1 MASNNPNASGS
12 VWARFASR
20 LHDYW
25 VAPYR
30 TERVMHYH
38 LSHEAFSKVPL
49 RLAALSDFH
58 SGPPFMPA
66 DRLRRIINTTHAAKP
81 DLILLPGDFFAE
93 ERGGQRPLSFETL
106 AGLLATLRAP
116 LGVFAVLGNHDWWD
130 DREAQAR
137 RAGPV
142 RWAGVMRDIGITVLE
157 NQSVSVRHHDVVF
170 DLAGL
175 GDQEALKGRNRKEH
189 VGVHDLEA
197 TLTKCRADR
206 FTLLLAHQPDIFPE
220 AARHPIGVDLTI
232 SGHTHAG
239 QIQVLGR
246 PVFVPSD
253 HGRDYA
259 HGLLDINGR
268 KLIVSSGLGC
278 SRIPVRLGVVPEIT
292 VIDLTGP

>member
-1 MASNNPNASGS
+1 MDQINSNAPGS
-12 VWARFASR
+12 PWARFVSR
-20 LHDYW
+20 IHDYW
-25 VAPYR
+25 LAPYR
-30 TERVMHYH
+30 TERVLRYR
-38 LSHEAFSKVPL
+38 LSHEAFSETPL
-49 RLAALSDFH
+49 RLAVLSDFH
-58 SGPPFMPA
+58 SGPPFMPVG
-66 DRLRRIINTTHAAKP
+66 RLQRIIDRTHAAKP

-93 ERGGQRPLSFETL
+93 ERGGQRPLSFEAL
-106 AGLLATLRAP
+106 AGLLVTLNAP

-130 DREAQAR
+130 DKEAQAR

-157 NQSVSVRHHDVVF
+157 NQSVSVEHHGIVF

-175 GDQEALKGRNRKEH
+175 GDQEAFKGRNRNEH

-197 TLTKCRADR
+197 ALATCRRDR

-220 AARHPIGVDLTI
+220 AAQHPVGVDLTI

-239 QIQVLGR
+239 QIQVFGS

-259 HGLLDINGR
+259 HGLLDIDGR

-292 VIDLTGP
+292 IIDVTGP